1 METKFKKR
9 RVNNYN
15 IVSEVCRYYCI
26 TETQFFSKSRK
37 RTIAMARQVA
47 MYIMRY
53 HGTVSTFIGIK
64 DFFKFRHSVSNH
76 ATVIHSVN
84 TIEMELRYN
93 KDLKEQVDE
102 LCDLLYIHRKNYVD
116 VHWFMNIDKGKKV
129 HLRYGDYNNMGVLID
144 KDIIWEH
151 DSIEKRNG
159 RIYIKGKYNKSG
171 DWIETDNFLYEE
183 DRFICSGDGAK
194 VFATGHEIL
203 V

>member
-102 LCDLLYIHRKNYVD
+102 LCDLLYKHRKNQEYY
-116 VHWFMNIDKGKKV
+116 F
-129 HLRYGDYNNMGVLID
+129 R
-144 KDIIWEH
+144 
-151 DSIEKRNG
+151 
-159 RIYIKGKYNKSG
+159 
-171 DWIETDNFLYEE
+171 
-183 DRFICSGDGAK
+183 
-194 VFATGHEIL
+194 
-203 V
+203 